1 MSVVH
6 TFDPSARAT
15 PDAKRI
21 ERLLSAS
28 AELDQPNFGFNAKEV
43 EELAPLMRCQK
54 DEWTAAAADLNDEQL
69 VCLAR
74 LLTLAETLPGWEAR
88 ERSPVIALMAELRS
102 RNAVPSD
109 LGPWIRSNTENR
121 FLPWGSL
128 LDRL

>member
-54 DEWTAAAADLNDEQL
+54 DEWIAAAADLNDEQL

-88 ERSPVIALMAELRS
+88 ERSPVIALMTELRS
-102 RNAVPSD
+102 RNAVPAD